1 LATLKGRIIK
11 EGRARGT
18 ALVSPEPIGFLG
30 GVDPETGLVIEKG
43 HPLEGQSVAGR
54 VLVFPTGKGSTVG
67 SYTLYRLAREGLA
80 PAAIINAQSEP
91 IVAVGAIIS
100 DLPMVDQVDI
110 EQIATGDQV
119 SIRGEIIEIACTATG
134 GVSELVFLKVG
145 GSVITDKNREAT
157 AREDVIRRAGQ
168 EISRAL
174 KARPDLS
181 LVLGHGS
188 GSFGHFVA
196 DRYGLR
202 HGIQEGPRSAERWRG
217 YAETAAAAARLNRL
231 VTDVFLAE
239 GLPILTLQPSASAL
253 CRSGE
258 LISMETR
265 PAAEALCHGLIP
277 LVYGDVAFDE
287 VWGCTIISTEQ
298 IFACLA
304 RELKPSRIILASIV
318 EGVYNSDPLQNPQ
331 AHLFREIGPGNIAR
345 VERTL
350 SGSHGTDVTGGM
362 LTKVREMYALV
373 QSQPSLRVHL
383 ISGQREGLIERALL
397 GQALGEGTLIC

>member
-1 LATLKGRIIK
+1 LKGRIIK

-18 ALVSPEPIGFLG
+18 ALVSSEPIGFLG
-30 GVDPETGLVIEKG
+30 GVDPETGLVVEKG

-67 SYTLYRLAREGLA
+67 SYTLYRLTKKGLA

-100 DLPMVDQVDI
+100 DIPMVDQVDI
-110 EQIATGDQV
+110 GQMATGDHV
-119 SIRGEIIEIACTATG
+119 SIEGEVIEIACTTTVVG
-134 GVSELVFLKVG
+134 ELVFLKLG
-145 GSVITDKNREAT
+145 GSVITDKKREST
-157 AREDVIRRAGQ
+157 AREDVIHRACQ

-174 KARPDLS
+174 KTKSDLS

-196 DRYGLR
+196 NRYGLR
-202 HGIQEGPRSAERWRG
+202 DGIQEGPQGPQSEDNWRG

-231 VTDVFLAE
+231 VADIFLAE
-239 GLPILTLQPSASAL
+239 GLPIFTLQPSASAL

-258 LISMETR
+258 LISMETH
-265 PAAEALCHGLIP
+265 PVAQALSHGLIP
-277 LVYGDVAFDE
+277 LVYGDVAFDK

-304 RELKPSRIILASIV
+304 HELRPSRIILASIV
-318 EGVYNSDPLQNPQ
+318 EGVYDSDPLQNPQ
-331 AHLFREIGPGNIAR
+331 ARLFQEIGPGNIAQ
-345 VERTL
+345 VEQML
-350 SGSHGTDVTGGM
+350 SGSHGVDVTGGM
-362 LTKVREMYALV
+362 LTKVREMYTLV
-373 QSQPSLRVHL
+373 RSQPSLSVHL
-383 ISGQREGLIERALL
+383 ISGQREGLIEKTLL
-397 GQALGEGTLIC
+397 GQASSEGTLIR

>member
-1 LATLKGRIIK
+1 
-11 EGRARGT
+11 
-18 ALVSPEPIGFLG
+18 LG
-30 GVDPETGLVIEKG
+30 
-43 HPLEGQSVAGR
+43 
-54 VLVFPTGKGSTVG
+54 
-67 SYTLYRLAREGLA
+67 
-80 PAAIINAQSEP
+80 
-91 IVAVGAIIS
+91 
-100 DLPMVDQVDI
+100 
-110 EQIATGDQV
+110 
-119 SIRGEIIEIACTATG
+119 
-134 GVSELVFLKVG
+134 ELVFLKLG

-157 AREDVIRRAGQ
+157 AREGVIRRAGQ

-174 KARPDLS
+174 KARSDLS

-202 HGIQEGPRSAERWRG
+202 DGIQEGPQSEEYWRG

-239 GLPILTLQPSASAL
+239 GLPIFTLQPSASAF

-265 PAAEALCHGLIP
+265 PVAEALSHGLIP

-287 VWGCTIISTEQ
+287 VWGCAIISTEQ

-304 RELKPSRIILASIV
+304 HELRPSRIVLASIV
-318 EGVYNSDPLQNPQ
+318 EGVYDSDPLQNPQ
-331 AHLFREIGPGNIAR
+331 AHLFREIGPGNVAQ
-345 VERTL
+345 VEQTL
-350 SGSHGTDVTGGM
+350 SGSHGVDVTGGM

-373 QSQPSLRVHL
+373 RSQPSLSVRL

-397 GQALGEGTLIC
+397 GQAFGEGTLIR